1 MNSNIFIHI
10 PKTGGTTI
18 NCAINNTQW
27 QTVPDFN
34 YRHIIYETKR
44 SNSGDI
50 FNPVNYSKYEN
61 YNIFMI
67 LRHPVDRLISE
78 YYFINKRTEFM
89 SELKSVPKN
98 FESYIANKQT
108 QNYMVGFL
116 LGKKMFDTDL
126 VTKDDLELV
135 INTIRNLNIKV
146 GIFEEFEKS
155 LYYFSKSTNIKW
167 PKKIDIKR
175 ITLNRPTLDEVSSE
189 HISLIE
195 KHNALDLQLY
205 NYCLDVFKKETAE
218 YSNTKNFQ
226 FKGDKY
232 NYVIKYTQ
240 RFNLLEISQ
249 DNLPIIKEQQIFFT
263 DLNNYLH
270 HNLKIKDGKQYVNL
284 WNSYVS
290 ETIKKEYPNS
300 SLTNSLESID
310 NKEPLELTLL
320 IAKALKLHYNT
331 KNYSNI
337 LIFNKNLVEYKQ
349 PLFIDKLFGLLKK

>member
-146 GIFEEFEKS
+146 GIFEEF
-155 LYYFSKSTNIKW
+155 
-167 PKKIDIKR
+167 
-175 ITLNRPTLDEVSSE
+175 
-189 HISLIE
+189 
-195 KHNALDLQLY
+195 
-205 NYCLDVFKKETAE
+205 
-218 YSNTKNFQ
+218 
-226 FKGDKY
+226 
-232 NYVIKYTQ
+232 
-240 RFNLLEISQ
+240 
-249 DNLPIIKEQQIFFT
+249 
-263 DLNNYLH
+263 
-270 HNLKIKDGKQYVNL
+270 
-284 WNSYVS
+284 
-290 ETIKKEYPNS
+290 
-300 SLTNSLESID
+300 
-310 NKEPLELTLL
+310 
-320 IAKALKLHYNT
+320 
-331 KNYSNI
+331 
-337 LIFNKNLVEYKQ
+337 
-349 PLFIDKLFGLLKK
+349 